1 MLLNV
6 TDWYTTILHAAG
18 VGQLDDRVI
27 DGANQLWW
35 LAGDTGRPLAG
46 RSLTLLRGPRSWE
59 TSRMAV
65 DVVTEVEIGRPREEV
80 AAFAADPSNA
90 TAWYKN
96 IKAVEWETPP
106 PVAVGSKVRFRAQ
119 FLGRTLEYTYEVRE
133 LVPACRFVM
142 ATAQGPFPMETT
154 YAWDDAAPGRTK
166 MTLRNRGEPSGFA
179 AVTAPMMTVAMRRAN
194 QADLRRLRALLER

>member
-1 MLLNV
+1 V
-6 TDWYTTILHAAG
+6 
-18 VGQLDDRVI
+18 
-27 DGANQLWW
+27 
-35 LAGDTGRPLAG
+35 
-46 RSLTLLRGPRSWE
+46 
-59 TSRMAV
+59 AV
-65 DVVTEVEIGRPREEV
+65 DVVTEIEIARPREDV

-106 PVAVGSKVRFRAQ
+106 PVAVGSKFRFRAH

-133 LVPACRFVM
+133 LDPARRFVM

-154 YAWDDAAPGRTK
+154 YAWDDAAPGRTQ

-179 AVTAPMMTVAMRRAN
+179 AVTAPVMTLAMRRAN
-194 QADLRRLRALLER
+194 EADLRRLKALLEG

>member
-1 MLLNV
+1 
-6 TDWYTTILHAAG
+6 
-18 VGQLDDRVI
+18 
-27 DGANQLWW
+27 
-35 LAGDTGRPLAG
+35 
-46 RSLTLLRGPRSWE
+46 
-59 TSRMAV
+59 MAV
-65 DVVTEVEIGRPREEV
+65 DVATEVEIARPREEV
-80 AAFAADPSNA
+80 AAFAVDPSNA

-106 PVAVGSKVRFRAQ
+106 PVAVGSTFRFRAQ

-133 LVPACRFVM
+133 LDPARRFVM

-179 AVTAPMMTVAMRRAN
+179 AVTAPVMTLAMRRAN
-194 QADLRRLRALLER
+194 EADLRRLKALLEG